1 MKRVSE
7 AIEPKRMIMKVDVK
21 VRKPYHMILLV
32 VVKLHSMDEE
42 VFEED
47 YKHVHDKHVKKIL
60 NKTKEV
66 LEEDDVQVY
75 VTHLTMKHDEFKEL
89 FQEGDKTS
97 K

>member
-47 YKHVHDKHVKKIL
+47 YKHVHVA
-60 NKTKEV
+60 
-66 LEEDDVQVY
+66 
-75 VTHLTMKHDEFKEL
+75 F
-89 FQEGDKTS
+89 
-97 K
+97 